1 MGMRVGCEECS
12 RLWREFAAATTEHIR
27 LENKLQ
33 LAALQCDLDGIA
45 ILTPQVEA
53 AAEKRQSLR
62 EGIRWHEAQHE
73 QATTAG
79 QGWTTAHSDASLT
92 LHLQM

>member
-1 MGMRVGCEECS
+1 MGMRASCEECR
-12 RLWREFAAATTEHIR
+12 RLWREFGAATNEHIR

-33 LAALQCDLDGIA
+33 LAALKSDIEAIA

-62 EGIRWHEAQHE
+62 DEIRLHEATHE

-79 QGWTTAHSDASLT
+79 QKSS
-92 LHLQM
+92 